1 VFGVVFGKH
10 PPQNF
15 PFIQRASGHIGGSVG
30 DFLVKLFPDNQN
42 QHLVRLLMKNQSEV
56 PLTSYIHVLGAKISE
71 SCVVARRLAPTTATI
86 ACSPPQTSVGLTT
99 NQKVFNFSF
108 TIFYNSSNAFSHSI
122 SLPFQ
127 KKSLNLQKS
136 KIIL

>member
-1 VFGVVFGKH
+1 VHFTGGSVGGVFGVVFGKH

-15 PFIQRASGHIGGSVG
+15 PFKQRASGHIGGSVG

-71 SCVVARRLAPTTATI
+71 NSRIPKFY
-86 ACSPPQTSVGLTT
+86 Q
-99 NQKVFNFSF
+99 VF
-108 TIFYNSSNAFSHSI
+108 HSI

>member
-1 VFGVVFGKH
+1 VLGGVFGVVFGKH

-71 SCVVARRLAPTTATI
+71 NSRIPKFHQHSLQQKRN
-86 ACSPPQTSVGLTT
+86 SYDSVFTPSNECWAN
-99 NQKVFNFSF
+99 NQSKGIQFLLHHF
-108 TIFYNSSNAFSHSI
+108 
-122 SLPFQ
+122 
-127 KKSLNLQKS
+127 LQ
-136 KIIL
+136 LF